1 VTNVRGAGDYGF
13 DAPYLIFIPAAVV
26 VGNAVQAIWMRSLW
40 PFVGTW
46 IVLFCMVSGLY
57 TSRQGKFVVWS
68 AIADGLSLRG
78 SERVLDLGCGRGAV
92 LLIFA
97 RRLTTGRAVGVD
109 IWRTRDQSGNAI
121 DATRHNAEA
130 DGVADRV
137 ELHTADMSALPFE
150 RDSFDLVVS
159 NIAIHNISDASHRA
173 RVIEE
178 AVRVLRPGGRLLI
191 ADLRHIGRYSDQL
204 ASLGMINVVRRNLGW
219 RMWWGGPW
227 APTRLVSAEKPT
239 R

>member
-1 VTNVRGAGDYGF
+1 MTVRGAGSYGF

-26 VGNAVQAIWMRSLW
+26 VGNTVQAIWMRSLW

-46 IVLFCMVSGLY
+46 IVLLCMVSGLY
-57 TSRQGKFVVWS
+57 TSRRGKFVVWS
-68 AIADGLSLRG
+68 ALADGLALRG
-78 SERVLDLGCGRGAV
+78 NERVLDLGCGRGAV

-97 RRLTTGRAVGVD
+97 RRLTSGRAVGVD
-109 IWRTRDQSGNAI
+109 IWRTQDQSGNAI
-121 DATRHNAEA
+121 EATRLNAAA

-137 ELHTADMSALPFE
+137 ELHTADMSELPFE
-150 RDSFDLVVS
+150 RDSFDIIVS
-159 NIAIHNISDASHRA
+159 NIAIHNISDASRRQ
-173 RVIEE
+173 RVVDE

-191 ADLRHIGRYSDQL
+191 ADLRHIGRYADRL
-204 ASLGMINVVRRNLGW
+204 AALGMINVTRRNLGW

>member
-1 VTNVRGAGDYGF
+1 VTVRGAGSYGF

-26 VGNAVQAIWMRSLW
+26 VGNAVQAIWMRSLM

-46 IVLFCMVSGLY
+46 IVLLCMVSGLY
-57 TSRQGKFVVWS
+57 TSRRGKFEVWT
-68 AIADGLSLRG
+68 ALADGLALRG
-78 SERVLDLGCGRGAV
+78 DERVLDLGCGRGAV

-109 IWRTRDQSGNAI
+109 IWRTQDQSGNAI
-121 DATRHNAEA
+121 EATRQNADA
-130 DGVADRV
+130 DGVADRID
-137 ELHTADMSALPFE
+137 LHTADMSELPFE
-150 RDSFDLVVS
+150 RDSFDIVVS
-159 NIAIHNISDASHRA
+159 NIAIHNIGDRTRRE
-173 RVIEE
+173 RVIDE

-191 ADLRHIGRYSDQL
+191 ADLRHIGRYADQL
-204 ASLGMINVVRRNLGW
+204 ASLGMINVTRRNLGW

-227 APTRLVSAEKPT
+227 APTRLVRAEKPT

>member
-1 VTNVRGAGDYGF
+1 MTVRGAGSYGF

-26 VGNAVQAIWMRSLW
+26 VGNAVQAIWLRSLW

-46 IVLFCMVSGLY
+46 IVLLCMVSGLY
-57 TSRQGKFVVWS
+57 TSRRGKFEVWS
-68 AIADGLSLRG
+68 TLADGLTLRG
-78 SERVLDLGCGRGAV
+78 NERVLDLGCGRGAV

-97 RRLTTGRAVGVD
+97 RRLAAGRAVGVD
-109 IWRTRDQSGNAI
+109 IWRTQDQSGNAI
-121 DATRHNAEA
+121 EATRQNAEA

-137 ELHTADMSALPFE
+137 ELHTADMSELPFE
-150 RDSFDLVVS
+150 RDSFDIVVS
-159 NIAIHNISDASHRA
+159 NIAIHNIGDASRRE

-191 ADLRHIGRYSDQL
+191 ADLRHIGRYADRL
-204 ASLGMINVVRRNLGW
+204 ASLGMINITRRNLGW